1 MAKVKGYTSYRGR
14 GPLWKLVVTV
24 LALSVILASFA
35 VMMLQR
41 NMAPNDDGVP
51 QIQLPW
57 QDGTDAGKEN
67 PDAADAPDDP
77 DAASAPDNSGAAD
90 NPDASENPGAESET
104 AVPDGETSAGQE
116 QEPEQPAAPSLFHVY
131 PVQAAP
137 LSVSAYEEIAY
148 LLRRNSA
155 YNAVSVL
162 LKDAEGWV
170 YFDSPNIIYTEV
182 ITESKNIAA
191 DTTEALQKLTAFD
204 THTVA
209 SLTCFRDWRASN
221 GNVRARLRNLSG
233 RIFQDGNEDFWLDP
247 SKEVTRTYL
256 CNLARDAA
264 ELGFKEIMLIDACYP
279 SVGRLDR
286 ILYGDSSKEE
296 NLAAFL
302 REMRETL
309 EPLNVKLSIE
319 VPKEIL
325 LDPQTPHP
333 SGLSIDV
340 IAHYVDRVYAQVE
353 PSEVQACTDALAG
366 VLMFVPELS
375 TLPNPAPARYSYRA

>member
-1 MAKVKGYTSYRGR
+1 M
-14 GPLWKLVVTV
+14 WKLVVTV

-35 VMMLQR
+35 VLLLQR
-41 NMAPNDDGVP
+41 SMAPNDDGVP

-57 QDGTDAGKEN
+57 QNEEEETLPEPETSGGETV
-67 PDAADAPDDP
+67 PDAEDGAQAPVDGGE
-77 DAASAPDNSGAAD
+77 SGA
-90 NPDASENPGAESET
+90 
-104 AVPDGETSAGQE
+104 ETSADAQIAETQE
-116 QEPEQPAAPSLFHVY
+116 EEESPQSAPAPSVFHVY

-148 LLRRNSA
+148 LLRRNND

-182 ITESKNIAA
+182 ITESKNIAP

-264 ELGFKEIMLIDACYP
+264 ELGFKEIMLTDACYP

-286 ILYGDSSKEE
+286 ILYGDSPKEE

-325 LDPQTPHP
+325 LDPQAPHP

-375 TLPNPAPARYSYRA
+375 TLPNPAPARYVYR

>member
-24 LALSVILASFA
+24 LALSVILASAA
-35 VMMLQR
+35 VILLQR

-57 QDGTDAGKEN
+57 QDATDAGTDN
-67 PDAADAPDDP
+67 PDAPPVSGDP
-77 DAASAPDNSGAAD
+77 DAAPAPD
-90 NPDASENPGAESET
+90 NPDASETPDAPPADGA
-104 AVPDGETSAGQE
+104 ADGETSAE
-116 QEPEQPAAPSLFHVY
+116 TETEPTPEQSPAQTLFHVY

-155 YNAVSVL
+155 YNAVSVR

-204 THTVA
+204 THTIA

-286 ILYGDSSKEE
+286 ILYGDLPKEE
-296 NLAAFL
+296 NLAVFL
-302 REMRETL
+302 SEMRQTL
-309 EPLNVKLSIE
+309 EPLNVTLSIE

-353 PSEVQACTDALAG
+353 PSEVQACTDALSG

-375 TLPNPAPARYSYRA
+375 ALPDPAPARYVYR